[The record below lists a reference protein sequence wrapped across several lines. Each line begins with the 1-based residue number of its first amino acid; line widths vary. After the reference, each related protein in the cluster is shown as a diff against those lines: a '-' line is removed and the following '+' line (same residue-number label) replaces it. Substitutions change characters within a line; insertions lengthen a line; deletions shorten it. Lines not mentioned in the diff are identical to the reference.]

1 MPFGLTELGLNIK
14 TLRSARESRLRPG
27 KPMLQRELAE
37 RAGIPA
43 SCLCNIENGKY
54 RNPTWDI
61 LSKIAQ
67 GLECDIPAL
76 FAFEES
82 RISPSQI
89 ALTEMIDTLIKDR
102 LDSLMPSPPRGSKR

>member
-1 MPFGLTELGLNIK
+1 MPFGLEELGQNIK
-14 TLRSARESRLRPG
+14 ALRTARESRQRPG
-27 KPMLQRELAE
+27 KPMMQRELAQ

-54 RNPTWDI
+54 RNPTWVI

-67 GLECDIPAL
+67 GLECELPAF
-76 FAFEES
+76 FAFEEA

-102 LDSLMPSPPRGSKR
+102 LDSLMPPRGPRR